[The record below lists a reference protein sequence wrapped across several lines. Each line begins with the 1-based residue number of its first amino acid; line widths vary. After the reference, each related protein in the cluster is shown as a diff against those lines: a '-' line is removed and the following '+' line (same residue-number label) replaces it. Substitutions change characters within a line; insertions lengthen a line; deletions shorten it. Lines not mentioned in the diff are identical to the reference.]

1 MSEQEANPNTEVV
14 RGVWRDVSV
23 ASVHDLMTA
32 AAPFKLTELQTHVLS
47 DRRKLPQ
54 VIEGDDWLM
63 VQFLLPKLHH
73 TALRQQRLVVLLG
86 TKELVT
92 LHTGDLPEDL
102 VEQIVLRMYKLDSP
116 SGVLACIAD
125 AVTDLYGPILE
136 SIDDTIDT
144 IEDTIMRRPTEE
156 QLQQLFTY
164 KKLLAS
170 LRRSVLPTTS
180 MLGALS
186 DGRYKMI
193 EPKFAPYLR
202 DSYDYMWRSRDL
214 IDGIRDLL
222 TGALDIY
229 LSMVSNRMN
238 DVMKRLTVVATIF
251 LPVSFVAG
259 VGGVNFVQ
267 MPFNSTTAFMMFIG
281 ICFLIP
287 LVMLAYFRKQG
298 WL

>member
-202 DSYDYMWRSRDL
+202 D
-214 IDGIRDLL
+214 
-222 TGALDIY
+222 TNGA
-229 LSMVSNRMN
+229 NH
-238 DVMKRLTVVATIF
+238 DVAVDPCSAPTALQQFITEHTYKCQAKGTLAPDAAVDEAPVTTPHATDRCR
-251 LPVSFVAG
+251 G
-259 VGGVNFVQ
+259 RVGRHHEAREQ
-267 MPFNSTTAFMMFIG
+267 EERT
-281 ICFLIP
+281 
-287 LVMLAYFRKQG
+287 
-298 WL
+298 